1 MKIASDEDDIL
12 SFFSSDGS
20 YCYHKKISPVWAY
33 LHTFLT
39 VCRNFFDLLIVKL
52 SQNLGHLRL
61 RGTIFLVVGVKMSKN
76 QTSTF
81 EKISHL
87 LNPIGR
93 LNQQCS
99 ACQSNICT
107 VCMVLDLKR
116 DILDFHTKCIVLIHL
131 QADCLCLI
139 EPESVTV

>member
-20 YCYHKKISPVWAY
+20 YCYHKKISPVLAY

-39 VCRNFFDLLIVKL
+39 VCRNFFDFLIVKMCPKKL

-81 EKISHL
+81 DKFSHI
-87 LNPIGR
+87 LNPMAA
-93 LNQQCS
+93 LTNS
-99 ACQSNICT
+99 A
-107 VCMVLDLKR
+107 LLKT
-116 DILDFHTKCIVLIHL
+116 LPTL
-131 QADCLCLI
+131 
-139 EPESVTV
+139 S